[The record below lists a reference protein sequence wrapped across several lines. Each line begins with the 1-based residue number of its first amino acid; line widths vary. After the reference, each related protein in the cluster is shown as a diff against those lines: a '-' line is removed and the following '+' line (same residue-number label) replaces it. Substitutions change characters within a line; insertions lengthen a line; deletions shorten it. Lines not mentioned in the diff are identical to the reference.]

1 MAYTGPFD
9 KPIPGQS
16 LTTEPKNVPWE
27 QPPQMA
33 EVDDVARYY
42 IERIANQN
50 VIDDFAALCQADVP
64 LTAIVETVYLT
75 GVSKGLHTL
84 DAGILVAPMIHAF
97 LKAAITDAG
106 VEVRETGGN
115 PEEEVKESERQ
126 RFFAV
131 ASSYLARNLKDA
143 EEGDPGM
150 QMIEEMVEEG
160 QEEVSGVE
168 EPNELEGPEEEM
180 QEEKPMG
187 LMAKG

>member
-33 EVDDVARYY
+33 ELEDVARYY
-42 IERIANQN
+42 IERIADEE
-50 VIDDFAALCQADVP
+50 VIDDMAAMVQTGVP
-64 LTAIVETVYLT
+64 LSPLVESIYMT
-75 GVSKGLHTL
+75 GVAKGLHTI
-84 DAGILVAPMIHAF
+84 DAGLLVAPMIHSF
-97 LKAAITDAG
+97 LKAAIMDMG
-106 VEVRETGGN
+106 I
-115 PEEEVKESERQ
+115 EVKDTGDDPAKQREEKEMQ
-126 RFFAV
+126 RFYA
-131 ASSYLARNLKDA
+131 LATAFLQRNLEAA
-143 EEGDPGM
+143 EAGDPGM
-150 QMIEEMVEEG
+150 QMIQEMVEEG

-168 EPNELEGPEEEM
+168 EPNEMEGPEEEM